1 MRCLSGRWDFPKVDR
16 KAVPV
21 GISAWCGDLKEIQ
34 ITCFGCYQC
43 YSSLQIKKILGKR
56 KLWIQLICIY
66 IYINT
71 LSNEF
76 PVGAKGSFTSSGS
89 KISRFFA
96 SAKISWEDVM
106 MGSWKSKNLPIATQ
120 QPPKKIEKWHEKT
133 KITRGLV
140 NFPDFWWSTVL
151 SLGDFTWFHC
161 KHQGLFAIVLQRF
174 CNLTDLTIELQ
185 GTLSKSMNSCPDA
198 DGQHDPTLQLQFPKI
213 AGKNLHTL

>member
-1 MRCLSGRWDFPKVDR
+1 MRFSQGRQEGSSCRNFRLMWRSKRNPNHLFRMLSMLF
-16 KAVPV
+16 
-21 GISAWCGDLKEIQ
+21 IS
-34 ITCFGCYQC
+34 
-43 YSSLQIKKILGKR
+43 SNKKNPWK
-56 KLWIQLICIY
+56 KKTMNPADMYIY

>member
-1 MRCLSGRWDFPKVDR
+1 MNPAD
-16 KAVPV
+16 
-21 GISAWCGDLKEIQ
+21 
-34 ITCFGCYQC
+34 
-43 YSSLQIKKILGKR
+43 
-56 KLWIQLICIY
+56 ICIY

-71 LSNEF
+71 LSHEF

-140 NFPDFWWSTVL
+140 NFPDFWWSTFL

-213 AGKNLHTL
+213 AGKKIHTL